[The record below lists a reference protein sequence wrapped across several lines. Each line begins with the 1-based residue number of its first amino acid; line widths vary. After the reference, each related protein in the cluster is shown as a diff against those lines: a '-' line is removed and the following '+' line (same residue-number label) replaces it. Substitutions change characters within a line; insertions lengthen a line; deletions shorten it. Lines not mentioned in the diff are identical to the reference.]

1 MTYSEHRN
9 KNLKKKLQKKYKK
22 IPLNI
27 KLFKTKERK
36 KCLLTAKFKET

>member
-1 MTYSEHRN
+1 MTYSKHRN
-9 KNLKKKLQKKYKK
+9 KNKKKLQKKYKK